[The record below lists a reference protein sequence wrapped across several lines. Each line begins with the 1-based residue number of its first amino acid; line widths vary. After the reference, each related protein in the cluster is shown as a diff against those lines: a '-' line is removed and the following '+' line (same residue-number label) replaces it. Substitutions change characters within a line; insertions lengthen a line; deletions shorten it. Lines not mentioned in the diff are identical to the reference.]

1 MTYSSFKINDLRR
14 KFHINDIRIRFFDNI
29 EPLTPSVWL
38 QHTLSM
44 RERLPI
50 YTEKAK
56 SEWIIAP
63 ILTDVWEQ
71 CGQNFNIHSGVNLE
85 ADSEV
90 GLNGECDFI
99 LSADIQ
105 KGFFLSSPIFTVVE
119 AKKDDF
125 LGGVPQCAAQLLGAR
140 IFNALDGR
148 ILNNIYGC
156 VTNGQDWLF
165 LCLENNELKID
176 TKVYALRELEQIMGI
191 LRHIVAISI

>member
-1 MTYSSFKINDLRR
+1 MNYASFSIYDLRR
-14 KFHINDIRIRFFDNI
+14 KFYINDIRIKLFDNI
-29 EPLTPSVWL
+29 EPLTPSMWL
-38 QHTLSM
+38 QHTLAI

-50 YTEKAK
+50 YTKKAK

-63 ILTDVWEQ
+63 ILTDVWEL

-85 ADSEV
+85 ADSDI

-99 LSADIQ
+99 LSADTQ

-148 ILNNIYGC
+148 MMDNIFGC

-165 LCLENNELKID
+165 LCLENNYLKID
-176 TKVYALRELEQIMGI
+176 TKIYSLRELEQIMGI
-191 LRHIVAISI
+191 LRHIVALSI